1 MPKSLRYLLPSLFA
15 ILILAGC
22 NDPAKSKQARQN
34 GFVYCGSTHP
44 QFLNPQLSD
53 GGDNIKS
60 IGPQLFDSL
69 LTLDPISFKPRPNLA
84 TEWKVNNDKTQYTFT
99 LRPNVEFHTSSWFQ
113 PSRSMNADD
122 VVFSFKRIIDS
133 SNPYHYVNGGRYPWF
148 QSIGFSRLVKD
159 VKAIDKQHVQF
170 TLSHPDNTFLDNIAT
185 VFASIHSQEYAHQLA
200 AKDEKAQFDELPIGT
215 GPFQLEKSVHNEL
228 IRLTQHPRYWH
239 HPAQMQQVVFDF
251 GHRGTGTLAK
261 LLTQECDVMTDPISS
276 QLTLINDNADIKS
289 NISMAMNVAFVSVN
303 TQHFALNDVRVR
315 QALNF
320 AINREN
326 IVDAVYFGQGYVAT
340 SLLPS
345 DLWAYQDNS
354 LQIRYDRQYA
364 RALLKQAGFGDGLKL
379 TMWVPLAAQSYNP
392 NPRKTAELLQANFA
406 DIGITLAIVTEKF
419 GRRDRLT
426 QQSNADL
433 VLTGWAANT
442 GEPDSL
448 LRPQLSCEARRAGL
462 NVSMWCDSDFDFLL
476 TLARESEQTRHR
488 LNLYHQAQT
497 MLTQEL
503 PIIPIA
509 HGVQYQVHHSSLSGF
524 ALNPFN
530 SGSFEHVV
538 REK

>member
-1 MPKSLRYLLPSLFA
+1 MSKSLHCLLLSLFA
-15 ILILAGC
+15 PLMLAGC
-22 NDPAKSKQARQN
+22 NDAEKSQQARMN
-34 GFVYCGSTHP
+34 GFVYCGTTHP

-69 LTLDPISFKPRPNLA
+69 LTLDPIDFKPKSNLA
-84 TEWKVNNDKTQYTFT
+84 TKWQVNEDKTQYTFT
-99 LRPNVEFHTSSWFQ
+99 LRPNVQFHQTSWFQ
-113 PSRSMNADD
+113 PSRPMNADD

-133 SNPYHYVNGGRYPWF
+133 SNPYHYVNGGHYPWF

-159 VKAIDKQHVQF
+159 VKAIDEQHVQF
-170 TLSHPDNTFLDNIAT
+170 TLSHPDNTFLDNLST
-185 VFASIHSQEYAHQLA
+185 VFAAIHSQEYAHQLA
-200 AKDEKAQFDELPIGT
+200 TLDDKSKLDELPIGT
-215 GPFQLEKSVHNEL
+215 GPFQLEKSQHNEL
-228 IRLTQHPRYWH
+228 IRLTKHTNYWH
-239 HPAQMQQVVFDF
+239 HPANMKQVVFDF
-251 GHRGTGTLAK
+251 GPRGTGSLAK

-276 QLTLINDNADIKS
+276 QLTLINDNTDIHS
-289 NISMAMNVAFVSVN
+289 NISKAMNVAFLSLN

-315 QALNF
+315 QALSF
-320 AINREN
+320 AINRKN
-326 IVDAVYFGQGYVAT
+326 IIDAVYFGQGYIAT
-340 SLLPS
+340 SLLPADS
-345 DLWAYQDNS
+345 WAYQDNS
-354 LQIRYDRQYA
+354 VQIRYDRQYA
-364 RALLKQAGFGDGLKL
+364 KALLKQAGFEDGLTL

-392 NPRKTAELLQANFA
+392 NPHKTAELLQGNFA
-406 DIGITLAIVTEKF
+406 DIGVTLSILTEKF
-419 GRRDRLT
+419 GRRDTLT
-426 QQSNADL
+426 QQPNTDL

-448 LRPQLSCEARRAGL
+448 LRPQLSCEAQRASL
-462 NVSMWCDSDFDFLL
+462 NISMWCDADFDFLL

-524 ALNPFN
+524 VLNPFN

>member
-15 ILILAGC
+15 ALMLAGC
-22 NDPAKSKQARQN
+22 NDAEKSQQARMN
-34 GFVYCGSTHP
+34 GFVYCGTTHP

-69 LTLDPISFKPRPNLA
+69 LTLDPISFKPKPNLA
-84 TEWKVNNDKTQYTFT
+84 TQWQVNEDKTQYIFT
-99 LRPNVEFHTSSWFQ
+99 LRPDVQFHQTSWFQ
-113 PSRSMNADD
+113 PSRPMNADD

-133 SNPYHYVNGGRYPWF
+133 SNPYHYVNGGHYPWF

-159 VKAIDKQHVQF
+159 VKAIDEQHVQF
-170 TLSHPDNTFLDNIAT
+170 TLSHPDNTFLDNIST
-185 VFASIHSQEYAHQLA
+185 VFAAIHSQEYAHQLA
-200 AKDEKAQFDELPIGT
+200 AIDEKSQFDELPIGT
-215 GPFQLEKSVHNEL
+215 GPFQLETSQYNQL
-228 IRLTQHPRYWH
+228 IRLTKHANYWH
-239 HPAQMQQVVFDF
+239 HPAKMQQVVFDF
-251 GHRGTGTLAK
+251 GHRGTGSLAK
-261 LLTQECDVMTDPISS
+261 LLTQECDVMTDPITS
-276 QLTLINDNADIKS
+276 QLALISKNTDIRS
-289 NISMAMNVAFVSVN
+289 NVSQAMNVAFVALN

-315 QALNF
+315 QALSF
-320 AINREN
+320 AINRKN
-326 IVDAVYFGQGYVAT
+326 IIDAVYFGQGYIAT

-345 DLWAYQDNS
+345 DSWAYQDNS
-354 LQIRYDRQYA
+354 VQIRYDRQYA
-364 RALLKQAGFGDGLKL
+364 KALLKQAGFEDGLTL

-392 NPRKTAELLQANFA
+392 NPHKTAELLRANFA
-406 DIGITLAIVTEKF
+406 DIGVTLSILTEKF
-419 GRRDRLT
+419 GRRDKLT
-426 QQSNADL
+426 QQPNTDL

-448 LRPQLSCEARRAGL
+448 LRPQLSCEAQRASL
-462 NVSMWCDSDFDFLL
+462 NISMWCDADFDFLL

-524 ALNPFN
+524 VLNPFN